1 MLLKKFVEAN
11 RDGIM
16 FVIHDI
22 INQTDFVISELKP
35 LDPDYYDWEVISW
48 SYNNWTNSYHV
59 DVWKYIK

>member
-11 RDGIM
+11 RDDLM

-22 INQTDFVISELKP
+22 INQVDFVISEIKP

-48 SYNNWTNSYHV
+48 SYNNWENSYHV